1 MACWLITG
9 ATGFV
14 GRHVLELLKH
24 ELKREQRTDDEIV
37 VLGRRRP
44 PGWPEE
50 RFVAADLA
58 KPETLGRAVKT
69 VLPDYVIHTA
79 GRTPPAADE
88 VLLQA
93 NFWGT
98 IQLLKALRGLNR
110 RVKVTLAGSAAELG
124 PVPPAKLPVSESY
137 PPDPVDAYG
146 RSKHLATIAALAE
159 WPPLEVSVARV
170 FNPVGPGMPP
180 TQAFGEF
187 ATQLLAP
194 GADPLPLLVGE
205 LETKRD
211 FIDVRDVARAL
222 IALALRGQSG
232 LAYHVGSGV
241 SRSVREGLE
250 LLLRQSGRTV
260 RLCVDPHRR
269 ERKGPVD
276 SRADIRRITQ
286 HTGWLPEISLEQS
299 LADFWHERLAQH
311 VAAAAPVA
319 ARLPLTAEIA
329 HL

>member
-14 GRHVLELLKH
+14 GRHALDLLKS
-24 ELKREQRTDDEIV
+24 ELEREGRADDAIV
-37 VLGRRRP
+37 VLGRRCP
-44 PGWPEE
+44 PGWPED
-50 RFVAADLA
+50 RFIAADLA
-58 KPETLGRAVKT
+58 EPEAVGRAVRAAS
-69 VLPDYVIHTA
+69 PDYVIHTA

-88 VLLQA
+88 VLFQA

-98 IQLLKALRGLNR
+98 IRLLKALRALNR
-110 RVKVTLAGSAAELG
+110 RVKVTLTGSAAELG
-124 PVPPAKLPVSESY
+124 PVPLAKLPVAESY
-137 PPDPVDAYG
+137 PPAPVDAYG

-180 TQAFGEF
+180 SQAFGEF
-187 ATQLLAP
+187 ATQLLSP
-194 GADPLPLLVGE
+194 GSDPLPLLVGD

-232 LAYHVGSGV
+232 LVYHVGSGV

-250 LLLRQSGRTV
+250 LLFSQSGRTV

-269 ERKGPVD
+269 ARKGPAD

-286 HTGWLPEISLEQS
+286 QTGWQPEISLEQS
-299 LADFWHERLAQH
+299 LADFWHERLAQNA
-311 VAAAAPVA
+311 AAAAPTG
-319 ARLPLTAEIA
+319 ARLPLTA
-329 HL
+329 